1 MLSDLITPNPWVNYL
16 DYSME
21 YHKEYQINYPLVNLI
36 NLLMFLM
43 CEVIRQSIGLDNC
56 RITRLVRR
64 CFVRSPV
71 NEVITIK
78 FKFTKSNQAIKF
90 LDWIKNIKDLKLTVL
105 MKLI

>member
-1 MLSDLITPNPWVNYL
+1 MLSDLTTPNRWVNYL

-43 CEVIRQSIGLDNC
+43 FEVIRQSIGLDNC
-56 RITRLVRR
+56 RIARLVRR
-64 CFVRSPV
+64 CLVRSPV

-78 FKFTKSNQAIKF
+78 FKFTKFNQAIKF
-90 LDWIKNIKDLKLTVL
+90 LDWIKNIKDLTLTVL

>member
-1 MLSDLITPNPWVNYL
+1 MLSDLITPNRWVNYL

-43 CEVIRQSIGLDNC
+43 FEVIRQSIGLDNC
-56 RITRLVRR
+56 RIARLVRR
-64 CFVRSPV
+64 CLVRSPV

-90 LDWIKNIKDLKLTVL
+90 LDWIKNIKDLTLTVL